1 MTGYRG
7 RAAELLQKFNVKVGN
22 EVRIETDRSYEGVLM
37 PRYEFADD
45 NHIVIK
51 LRNGYNIG
59 INIDKIKAITN
70 LESKDSIAPKEIRIK
85 IKEGLPRIA
94 MISTGGTIASKIDY
108 RTGGVKA
115 ILTAEELY
123 DAIPE
128 LSDIANIEPY
138 ILFNEY
144 SENLT
149 YKHWKMIAEKVYEY
163 RDYDGIVI
171 THGTDTMHYT
181 AAALSFALKIN
192 IPVVLVGAQRSSD
205 RPSSDAATNLI
216 AATRFAAK
224 TDLTGIFIAM
234 HDSLDDTSIAIH
246 LGTRVRKSH
255 TSRRDAFRSIG
266 IKPIAY
272 IKDSE
277 IVYND
282 RSLPK
287 RGEVE
292 EYIKPEFEKVCLLK
306 YHPNMD
312 ASIIKV
318 AATNCKGI
326 ILEGTGLGHV
336 SRYLFDAIE
345 DAINRR
351 VIVCM
356 TSQCIEGRV
365 RMTVYETGRDLL
377 RLGVIPLE
385 DMLAET
391 AFVKLS
397 WLLANYSY
405 DEAKAMIQKNLAR
418 EINTR
423 SIIG

>member
-1 MTGYRG
+1 MSSYRG
-7 RAAELLQKFNVKVGN
+7 RVLELLERFNAKVGN
-22 EVRIETDRSYEGVLM
+22 EVRIELDSRRYEGVIM

-45 NHIVIK
+45 NHIVLK

-59 INIDKIKAITN
+59 IRVDKIRNIIN
-70 LESKDSIAPKEIRIK
+70 LEPDIPKVKKEIK
-85 IKEGLPRIA
+85 SKVKEGLPRIA

-123 DAIPE
+123 DAVPE
-128 LSDIANIEPY
+128 LSDIANIEPE

-149 YKHWKMIAEKVYEY
+149 FEHWSEIAKKVYET
-163 RDYDGIVI
+163 RAYDGIII

-181 AAALSFALKIN
+181 AAALSFALKIKA
-192 IPVVLVGAQRSSD
+192 PVVLVGAQRSSD

-216 AATRFAAK
+216 AATLFAAK
-224 TDLTGIFIAM
+224 ADTSGVFIAM
-234 HDSLDDTSIAIH
+234 HDNLSDDVIAIH
-246 LGTRVRKSH
+246 LGTRVRKAH
-255 TSRRDAFRSIG
+255 TSRRDAFRSID

-272 IKDSE
+272 VKDSK

-282 RSLPK
+282 IHDIPK
-287 RGEVE
+287 GEE
-292 EYIKPEFEKVCLLK
+292 EYLKPNFEKVCLLK
-306 YHPNMD
+306 YHPSMD
-312 ASIIKV
+312 ASIIEV
-318 AATNCKGI
+318 AASKHKGI
-326 ILEGTGLGHV
+326 ILEGTGLGHIGKH
-336 SRYLFDAIE
+336 LFDAIKS
-345 DAINRR
+345 AIDKR

-385 DMLAET
+385 DMLPET

-397 WLLANYSY
+397 WVLANYNY
-405 DEAKAMIQKNLAR
+405 EDAKDVMRQNVAG
-418 EINTR
+418 EISER
-423 SIIG
+423 SLIR

>member
-1 MTGYRG
+1 MSSGYRG
-7 RAAELLQKFNVKVGN
+7 RALKLLQRFDAKVGN
-22 EVRIETDRSYEGVLM
+22 EVRVEAERSYEGILM

-45 NHIVIK
+45 NHIVVK
-51 LRNGYNIG
+51 LKNGYNIG
-59 INIDKIKAITN
+59 ILVDKITNITI
-70 LESKDSIAPKEIRIK
+70 ESEITSVAKEIKVK

-115 ILTAEELY
+115 ILSADELY

-128 LSDIANIEPY
+128 LADIANIEPKV
-138 ILFNEY
+138 LFNEY

-149 YKHWKMIAEKVYEY
+149 FEHWKKIAEKVYAN
-163 RDYDGIVI
+163 RSYDGIVI

-181 AAALSFALKIN
+181 AAALSFALRIN

-216 AATRFAAK
+216 AATLFAAK

-234 HDSLDDTSIAIH
+234 HDNLSDDKIAIH

-272 IKDSE
+272 IKGSE

-287 RGEVE
+287 RGEVK
-292 EYIKPEFEKVCLLK
+292 EYIKPEFGKVCLLK
-306 YHPNMD
+306 YHPGMD
-312 ASIIKV
+312 ASIIEL
-318 AATNCKGI
+318 AAANHKGI

-336 SRYLFDAIE
+336 SKYLFYAIE
-345 DAINRR
+345 NAINKR

-377 RLGVIPLE
+377 RLGVIPLD
-385 DMLAET
+385 DMLSET

-397 WLLANYSY
+397 WILANYDY
-405 DEAKAMIQKNLAR
+405 EDAKNIIRKNLAR
-418 EINTR
+418 EINER
-423 SIIG
+423 SVIG